1 MMVIRSVRSLWDSV
15 SEQISGASQFRSAH
29 PRMVT
34 AVWRSERRSRMHPA
48 LLQKI
53 YESAHLREAQAVAQ
67 GEDAQWRGRPL
78 IGLEYSPKPPI
89 GEKVRHLP

>member
-1 MMVIRSVRSLWDSV
+1 
-15 SEQISGASQFRSAH
+15 
-29 PRMVT
+29 
-34 AVWRSERRSRMHPA
+34 MHPA

-78 IGLEYSPKPPI
+78 IGLEYNPKP
-89 GEKVRHLP
+89 

>member
-1 MMVIRSVRSLWDSV
+1 
-15 SEQISGASQFRSAH
+15 
-29 PRMVT
+29 
-34 AVWRSERRSRMHPA
+34 MHPA